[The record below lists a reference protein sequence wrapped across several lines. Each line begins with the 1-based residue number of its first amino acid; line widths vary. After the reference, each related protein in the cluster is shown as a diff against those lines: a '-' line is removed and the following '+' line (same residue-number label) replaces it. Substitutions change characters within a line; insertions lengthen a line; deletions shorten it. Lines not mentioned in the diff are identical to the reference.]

1 MLLIQSPLIRVHGTL
16 RSRMVDIEKP
26 PEFFPAD
33 GQRPFRD
40 GPGPVPGPYVLGPA
54 RLAEERVD
62 VDAGPGGFFLGDGD
76 GDHAGGHRFAPMTAH
91 TMTARTT

>member
-1 MLLIQSPLIRVHGTL
+1 MLPIQLALIPVHRRFDG
-16 RSRMVDIEKP
+16 RMVDVEQTR
-26 PEFFPAD
+26 EFFPAD

-40 GPGPVPGPYVLGPA
+40 GPCAVPWPHMFGPP
-54 RLAEERVD
+54 RLAQERVD
-62 VDAGPGGFFLGDGD
+62 VDAGAGRFFLGDGD